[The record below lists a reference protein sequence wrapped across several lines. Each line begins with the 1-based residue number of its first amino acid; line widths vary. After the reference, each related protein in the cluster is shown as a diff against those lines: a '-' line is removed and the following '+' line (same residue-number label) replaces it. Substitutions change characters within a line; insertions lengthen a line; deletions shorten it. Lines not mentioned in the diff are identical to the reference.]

1 MLLNLKAFSAE
12 NKKLNDEMESL
23 AIRLSCQIKTEMNS
37 SLLFSEQ
44 LLQKATMSYDQVRA
58 KIFEEKDKVGKD
70 IFYVLEEL
78 INFKTFVESSSS

>member
-1 MLLNLKAFSAE
+1 MQSALLH
-12 NKKLNDEMESL
+12 
-23 AIRLSCQIKTEMNS
+23 IKTEMNS

-44 LLQKATMSYDQVRA
+44 SLQRATMAYDQMRT

-78 INFKTFVESSSS
+78 INFKTFVESSLIETQNALVKGASK

>member
-1 MLLNLKAFSAE
+1 
-12 NKKLNDEMESL
+12 MESL
-23 AIRLSCQIKTEMNS
+23 QSALSHIKTEMNS

-44 LLQKATMSYDQVRA
+44 LLQKATMSYDQVKA

-78 INFKTFVESSSS
+78 INFKTFVESSLVEMQNALVKGSSK

>member
-1 MLLNLKAFSAE
+1 
-12 NKKLNDEMESL
+12 MESL
-23 AIRLSCQIKTEMNS
+23 QSALSHIKTEMNS

-44 LLQKATMSYDQVRA
+44 LLQKATMSYDQVKA

-78 INFKTFVESSSS
+78 INLKRLLKAL

>member
-1 MLLNLKAFSAE
+1 
-12 NKKLNDEMESL
+12 MESL
-23 AIRLSCQIKTEMNS
+23 QSALSHIKTEMNS

-44 LLQKATMSYDQVRA
+44 LLQRATMSYDQVKA

-78 INFKTFVESSSS
+78 INFKTFVESSLIEMQNALVKGGSK